1 MGRTVRLARF
11 AGPPLFIAGI
21 AVLAYAFLR
30 NEATLNLILIVPVI
44 TATGGWAFLGIVLMV
59 AGVFLFLL
67 AWSGAIAAAPGALPA
82 VPPAPSSGTPSPSG
96 TERRWGG
103 VVFLGPIPVVFGSD
117 QKVTKWMLVVGVLL
131 FVALLVSTVIALW
144 SI

>member
-1 MGRTVRLARF
+1 
-11 AGPPLFIAGI
+11 
-21 AVLAYAFLR
+21 
-30 NEATLNLILIVPVI
+30 
-44 TATGGWAFLGIVLMV
+44 MV